1 MATLFVIDS
10 EGRKEFT
17 AKELCDLFGES
28 YDKIIKNPL
37 FKNNKNKRNKK
48 NYLGSAAGSNIIPY
62 FKARHPETGREIE
75 VRYAESWQADK
86 ENRNLFKYTP
96 FRVRFYGENFRFD
109 SNPELAVWFALNKAV
124 KKDKAKYEFVDT
136 AKQAK
141 AELDNIDNLEKALF
155 LANKVEDGELAI
167 LLKGLSRYFPE
178 NVSNVDGME
187 PVELRAVFRK
197 IAANKP
203 TEFLAKVQ
211 QTATA
216 KVEGTILQ
224 LVDMGGIVLLPD
236 GPWRI
241 WKWAAGPLA
250 GQAIGDVIR
259 DFSSDTKSILIGEI
273 MSKPEEYK
281 EPLVQAL
288 ERVNA
293 QAKASDNIGAWS
305 GFDVKSATSAVNDLV
320 DKNDITN
327 RVPED
332 IGTKSYGVMEIPQ
345 ATMEAVRGFFDK
357 HNFVKETKDVSS
369 MRKAIE
375 DGIID
380 ADNIEVWC
388 SRNLRTKN

>member
-10 EGRKEFT
+10 EGRKEYT
-17 AKELCDLFGES
+17 AKQLCEKFGEN

-48 NYLGSAAGSNIIPY
+48 NYLGSAAGSNIVPY
-62 FKARHPETGREIE
+62 FKTKDPETNREIE
-75 VRYAESWQADK
+75 VRYAESWQANEQNK
-86 ENRNLFKYTP
+86 NLFSYKP

-109 SNPELAVWFALNKAV
+109 NNPELAVWFALNKAV
-124 KKDKAKYEFVDT
+124 KKEKVKYEFVDT

-155 LANKVEDGELAI
+155 LANKVDDAELPI

-178 NVSNVDGME
+178 NVTNIDFME
-187 PVELRAVFRK
+187 AVELRAVFRK
-197 IAANKP
+197 IAASKP

-250 GQAIGDVIR
+250 GQAIGEPIR

-305 GFDVKSATSAVNDLV
+305 GFDLKSVTSAVNELV
-320 DKNDITN
+320 DKNDITD
-327 RVPED
+327 RVQSD
-332 IGTKSYGVMEIPQ
+332 LGTKSYGVMEVPE
-345 ATMEAVRGFFDK
+345 ATMEGVRAFCEAHG
-357 HNFVKETKDVSS
+357 FVKDTKDVSE

-375 DGIID
+375 EGIITP
-380 ADNIEVWC
+380 DNIEVWC
-388 SRNLRTKN
+388 TRNLRTKK

>member
-178 NVSNVDGME
+178 NVSNVDGM
-187 PVELRAVFRK
+187 
-197 IAANKP
+197 
-203 TEFLAKVQ
+203 
-211 QTATA
+211 
-216 KVEGTILQ
+216 
-224 LVDMGGIVLLPD
+224 
-236 GPWRI
+236 
-241 WKWAAGPLA
+241 
-250 GQAIGDVIR
+250 
-259 DFSSDTKSILIGEI
+259 
-273 MSKPEEYK
+273 
-281 EPLVQAL
+281 
-288 ERVNA
+288 
-293 QAKASDNIGAWS
+293 
-305 GFDVKSATSAVNDLV
+305 
-320 DKNDITN
+320 
-327 RVPED
+327 
-332 IGTKSYGVMEIPQ
+332 
-345 ATMEAVRGFFDK
+345 
-357 HNFVKETKDVSS
+357 
-369 MRKAIE
+369 
-375 DGIID
+375 
-380 ADNIEVWC
+380 
-388 SRNLRTKN
+388 